1 MIDCREIPNPI
12 LNSFRDAKLE
22 ILIIDCLRYEPHQTH
37 LHLELALSYID
48 FISPRLAVLTHMGHE
63 LDYLELSA
71 QIRRRG
77 IKNVVPAVDGQS
89 FLYS

>member
-1 MIDCREIPNPI
+1 MVDCREIPNPI
-12 LNSFRDAKLE
+12 LESFRDAKLE
-22 ILIIDCLRYEPHQTH
+22 VLIIDCLRYEPHQTH
-37 LHLELALSYID
+37 LHFELALSYID

-77 IKNVVPAVDGQS
+77 IKNVIPALDGQS